1 MERDD
6 IRLAIPSNGRLE
18 RDALAFME
26 ACGLGIDRRDQ
37 RQYTATVPSLPGLD
51 AVWQRQ
57 NDIVR
62 GIALGALDLAIVGQD
77 ALEEQ
82 TIGTAAADD
91 ILVLHDA
98 LDISH
103 CELYLAVPQAWAG
116 VQSMADLTAFAA
128 RLTENE
134 GRPLRVATK
143 FPRLTGRFL
152 IAHNID
158 HELVKAD
165 GTLEIAPS
173 LGFADMIADLVSTGT
188 TLRAN
193 NLRPLT
199 DGLIIHSQGV
209 LIANRQR
216 LCERQAVQQ
225 IARDLLEF
233 IEAYL
238 RAQNCYT
245 VVANVRGTTPEAISR
260 KMLDYEHI
268 RGLQGPTIS
277 PVIPHDAP
285 IGANGWF
292 AVQIV
297 VKKDALSAAIREL
310 RAIGGSGVIVT
321 PVRYIFEEEPA
332 RYQAM
337 MKEIANYQLS
347 IIN

>member
-1 MERDD
+1 MDRAD

-18 RDALAFME
+18 QDALAFMD
-26 ACGLGIDRRDQ
+26 ACGLGIFRRDQ
-37 RQYTATVPSLPGLD
+37 RQYNATVPALPGLT

-62 GIALGALDLAIVGQD
+62 GVALGALDLAIVGQD

-82 TIGTAAADD
+82 TARPPETDD
-91 ILVLHDA
+91 IIVLHDA

-103 CELYLAVPQAWAG
+103 CELFLAVPQSWTAVAT
-116 VQSMADLTAFAA
+116 MADLVVHAA
-128 RLTENE
+128 QLEENE

-143 FPRLTGRFL
+143 FPRLTSRFL
-152 IAHNID
+152 NEHQID
-158 HELVKAD
+158 HELIKAD
-165 GTLEIAPS
+165 GTLEIAPA
-173 LGFADMIADLVSTGT
+173 LGYADLIADLVSTGT

-193 NLRPLT
+193 NLRPLR

-216 LCERQAVQQ
+216 LKNRPDVLQ
-225 IARDLLEF
+225 ITRDLLEF

-245 VVANVRGTTPEAISR
+245 VVANVRGSTPTEISR
-260 KMLDYEHI
+260 RMIDQEHI

-277 PVIPHDAP
+277 PVVPH
-285 IGANGWF
+285 NGTSTGGENWF

-297 VKKDALSAAIREL
+297 VQKKSLSAAIREL

-321 PVRYIFEEEPA
+321 PVRYIFEEEPE
-332 RYQAM
+332 RYRAM
-337 MKEIANYQLS
+337 IET
-347 IIN
+347 INK